1 MTDILQNSA
10 SSLASPEAPQNLK
23 FEREDWSLFR
33 TVEGLQQKAGVAKH
47 KLSRLVVKEL
57 ADNGL
62 DSGAEVRVGRLPK
75 GSYFIEDGGPGID
88 GAPEEIA
95 RLFSIARPMVSTKL
109 LRLPSRGALGNGL
122 RVVAGAILASSGSLV
137 VITHNKRI
145 VLRPERDGRT
155 TVVNVKAVKFTV
167 GTRVEISFG
176 PAIPSD
182 EGTLSWANFA
192 LRLAGNGKT
201 YTGKS
206 SPHWYDAPQFHELLY
221 ASGNTPVRELI
232 AELDGCSGGKAGEI
246 VAAAGLARAL
256 CSSVTRPQAEKLL
269 AVARANSKPVTPRRL
284 GAVGPEM
291 FDSYA
296 YARSCGV
303 VEFGSAEPY
312 AAIPFVVEAWAEA
325 DAVDTSLTVCVNRTP
340 ITGETEAARNKRD
353 IDAFGCGL
361 AHTIAQAPKEAEFDI
376 WLNITTPY
384 MPVTSDGKA
393 PDLMPF
399 YTQICSAVGKA
410 VRKAHRPNATGKQSQ
425 KDVVLDHLD
434 AARAKVSGDG
444 QYRFNQRQLLY
455 ALRPIV
461 KSETGQNLT
470 TNNFSA
476 IITDFEAEHGE
487 IPGMYREPR
496 GSIYHPHRG
505 ETIALGTLM
514 VEDYERP
521 VWTYNKV
528 VYVEKEGWSEALKAV
543 RWSERQDC
551 MLMSSKGFTTR
562 AARDLIDKLAKHDE
576 PVTIFCVHDADAS
589 GPMIHQTFQEATKAR
604 GARKIEIINLGL
616 EPWEAIEMG
625 LEVEEVER
633 GDKRKPVANYV
644 LEREDL
650 APDGN
655 TWEEWLQTHRVEL
668 NAMTTPQFIEWLDG
682 KMAPYGK
689 LVPPLEVL
697 EAELA
702 ERIEQ
707 KVRAAVTERILRE
720 AGFENQ
726 VAEALAVIEKPNGE
740 ALADGIKDLFEQE
753 PDREWRDHIE
763 AEAKTALREAAE

>member
-1 MTDILQNSA
+1 
-10 SSLASPEAPQNLK
+10 
-23 FEREDWSLFR
+23 
-33 TVEGLQQKAGVAKH
+33 
-47 KLSRLVVKEL
+47 
-57 ADNGL
+57 
-62 DSGAEVRVGRLPK
+62 
-75 GSYFIEDGGPGID
+75 
-88 GAPEEIA
+88 
-95 RLFSIARPMVSTKL
+95 
-109 LRLPSRGALGNGL
+109 
-122 RVVAGAILASSGSLV
+122 
-137 VITHNKRI
+137 
-145 VLRPERDGRT
+145 
-155 TVVNVKAVKFTV
+155 
-167 GTRVEISFG
+167 
-176 PAIPSD
+176 
-182 EGTLSWANFA
+182 
-192 LRLAGNGKT
+192 
-201 YTGKS
+201 
-206 SPHWYDAPQFHELLY
+206 
-221 ASGNTPVRELI
+221 
-232 AELDGCSGGKAGEI
+232 
-246 VAAAGLARAL
+246 
-256 CSSVTRPQAEKLL
+256 
-269 AVARANSKPVTPRRL
+269 
-284 GAVGPEM
+284 
-291 FDSYA
+291 
-296 YARSCGV
+296 
-303 VEFGSAEPY
+303 
-312 AAIPFVVEAWAEA
+312 
-325 DAVDTSLTVCVNRTP
+325 
-340 ITGETEAARNKRD
+340 
-353 IDAFGCGL
+353 
-361 AHTIAQAPKEAEFDI
+361 
-376 WLNITTPY
+376 

-393 PDLMPF
+393 PDLTPF
-399 YTQICSAVGKA
+399 YTQIYSAVGNA

-470 TNNFSA
+470 TNNFST

-562 AARDLIDKLAKHDE
+562 AARDLIDKLAEHDE

-589 GPMIHQTFQEATKAR
+589 GPMIHQTFQKATKAR

-633 GDKRKPVANYV
+633 GDKRKPVADYV
-644 LEREDL
+644 LKREDL
-650 APDGN
+650 APDDN

-707 KVRAAVTERILRE
+707 KVRAAVTKRILRE
-720 AGFENQ
+720 ASFENQ
-726 VAEALAVIEKPNGE
+726 VAAAIAAIEKPDG
-740 ALADGIKDLFEQE
+740 AILAEGIKDLFKQE
-753 PDREWRDHIE
+753 PDCEWRDHIE
-763 AEAKTALREAAE
+763 TEAKKRT